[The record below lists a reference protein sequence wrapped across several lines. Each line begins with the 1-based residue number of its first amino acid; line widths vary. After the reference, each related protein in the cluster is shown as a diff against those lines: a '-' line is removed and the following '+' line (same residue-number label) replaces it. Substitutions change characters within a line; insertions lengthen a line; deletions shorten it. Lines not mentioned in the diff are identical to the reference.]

1 MQRIEYIN
9 VFFLI
14 TIYMYFYK
22 PTIKTDWTFYIKTNI
37 NYYDFKISNVII
49 DILALSVNIA
59 ISNFKKI
66 YHRFLRVA
74 TDETNKTIKEKH

>member
-66 YHRFLRVA
+66 YHAGTFIHVHIFEIRN
-74 TDETNKTIKEKH
+74 TQ

>member
-1 MQRIEYIN
+1 M
-9 VFFLI
+9 
-14 TIYMYFYK
+14 
-22 PTIKTDWTFYIKTNI
+22 

-66 YHRFLRVA
+66 YHAGTFIHLHIFEIRN
-74 TDETNKTIKEKH
+74 TQ